1 MFLMFASPKAS
12 AVLYKAGFYEPSP
25 IENPRYTP
33 VIKYINCLSFFK
45 FSNGLKYYYSFEIF

>member
-1 MFLMFASPKAS
+1 MFASPKAS